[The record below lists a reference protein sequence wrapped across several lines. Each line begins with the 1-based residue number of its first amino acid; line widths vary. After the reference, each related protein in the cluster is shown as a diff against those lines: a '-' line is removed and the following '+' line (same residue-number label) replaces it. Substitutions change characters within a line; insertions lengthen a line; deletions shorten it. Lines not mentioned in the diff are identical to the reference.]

1 MVVGVDG
8 RLHYSNDKGR
18 ELGVALSTG
27 IVTAPL
33 RDLASRAVARGETTE
48 AVTTV
53 RRRHALADNQL
64 LAIATVVDDE
74 NLAVISVFDAGSHAA
89 ARNAHREFVV
99 NVSHELKTP
108 IGALT
113 LMAEAL
119 SGAADSPDVVRDFA
133 AKIEREAQRMG
144 MLVDQF
150 IELSRVQSSETVI
163 DGKPHDLVTCVADA
177 VEGVRA
183 LAESRKVTIDVTAFP
198 RTIISC
204 ERRTM
209 AMAIRNLLEN
219 AVRYSPE
226 NSRVTVSA
234 RRVKDAVELSVKDQ
248 GIGIDPVDLPRIFDR
263 FYRADEARDRE
274 TGGTGIGLAIVK
286 HVARQHGGRVQVWS
300 EPSVGSTFTLVLP
313 FVPPSR
319 P

>member
-1 MVVGVDG
+1 
-8 RLHYSNDKGR
+8 
-18 ELGVALSTG
+18 
-27 IVTAPL
+27 
-33 RDLASRAVARGETTE
+33 
-48 AVTTV
+48 
-53 RRRHALADNQL
+53 
-64 LAIATVVDDE
+64 
-74 NLAVISVFDAGSHAA
+74 
-89 ARNAHREFVV
+89 
-99 NVSHELKTP
+99 
-108 IGALT
+108 
-113 LMAEAL
+113 
-119 SGAADSPDVVRDFA
+119 
-133 AKIEREAQRMG
+133 
-144 MLVDQF
+144 
-150 IELSRVQSSETVI
+150 
-163 DGKPHDLVTCVADA
+163 
-177 VEGVRA
+177 VRA